1 MLTAAAAPSKAR
13 PARGA
18 IRAAKGLIP
27 PSSPPPYPKKI
38 EKEDQIKY
46 GFENKSK
53 IPFYINERRTQIF
66 LYFKMVFG
74 IQLNCLKG

>member
-46 GFENKSK
+46 GFEN
-53 IPFYINERRTQIF
+53 
-66 LYFKMVFG
+66 
-74 IQLNCLKG
+74 

>member
-38 EKEDQIKY
+38 EKEDQIK
-46 GFENKSK
+46 
-53 IPFYINERRTQIF
+53 R
-66 LYFKMVFG
+66 V
-74 IQLNCLKG
+74 

>member
-27 PSSPPPYPKKI
+27 PSSPPPYPKKNC
-38 EKEDQIKY
+38 KRRS
-46 GFENKSK
+46 NKKGLK
-53 IPFYINERRTQIF
+53 ISQKSHFTSTSDGLKFFFILKWF
-66 LYFKMVFG
+66 LGY
-74 IQLNCLKG
+74 N